1 MAQILD
7 TIHQRAG
14 EAGIHLQTKSPAG
27 DSTFCVTWVDD
38 VALAVMEEADQLV
51 AATSQLVSIVMD
63 VTIEHGM
70 RMSYGQGKTAVI
82 LEFRGKK
89 ARQSRQKCEKELG
102 DHLTILSEHEG
113 MTKVPL
119 VTHYKHLGGQIMRGG
134 SLLQEIKIR
143 GAAARQNV
151 VPLKTVLSD
160 DKVPLQHRRMLVK
173 SMGLS
178 VMRLH
183 AGTWFAINQGELQ
196 AWTAALHRLYRM
208 LDCRDTHG
216 EVKHKKLYHLAAQME
231 APMPVELIYLERL
244 RLFGHLLHVFDEWVI
259 TAILH
264 NHRTAGSQSWLHG
277 LMKSMEWAQTQIGAE
292 HIPDELLH
300 LDSWQAWQDFR
311 DAANM
316 IKKQVGRIEAAHLV
330 RIKTYV
336 DLHDHAV
343 FQADI
348 CKEMGWCLEI
358 EDVESGEAEANCDEC
373 GKSFGNFAA
382 LAAHKQRKHKMRMA
396 VRRFAKD
403 GICRSCGKNF
413 HARRRLLQHL
423 HWSGTR
429 CWIYHM
435 RCFAPMTL
443 DETQSL
449 DDRDRQC
456 GQALHQHDLQNAV
469 VEKMWTWASESELCP
484 VLQLVSTGDEPIQD
498 PTQEEVLSWAEWG
511 SLPPGFQG
519 KPRTVRNEK
528 EWKIHNLAKDTSTLE
543 KRLLHEATLWSPN
556 HDWVPRPL
564 ATGEKFFLNLFSGHR
579 RYGDLA
585 SWFQWDGRVIPISVD
600 FAVDSEAGD
609 ALQLEL
615 WFRLIAARKVI
626 GAHAG
631 PPCETYTAA
640 RWNEIAGK
648 PCPRPLRDAE
658 QPWGKLFLTLKE
670 VQQCHMGTLLMLTA
684 LKVMLMT
691 FAYGGSFSL
700 EHPAG
705 NPSDTRQWCIWQ
717 SAAVKWLMQHG
728 QVRTVRFL
736 QGPLGQKFA
745 KPTTL
750 LTGRLP
756 GLASLIFQNYT
767 KGWKATEVLCGK
779 EGRQWKT
786 AKAKAYPER
795 MSQAIALA
803 HLQHL
808 EGVQTEGTEEDPEEL
823 PHILERLAQIHDPY
837 DVHAKATMMADYHRR
852 LT

>member
-1 MAQILD
+1 MFVRNIGNGDMIRRATNSPILADYVGANLASTWFTVPNSDGISAPKTGSRPGDPCADLLFGFIMTQILD

-231 APMPVELIYLERL
+231 APMPVELTYLERL

-277 LMKSMEWAQTQIGAE
+277 LMKSMEWAQTQIEAE
-292 HIPDELLH
+292 HIPDELLQ

-311 DAANM
+311 DAATM
-316 IKKQVGRIEAAHLV
+316 IKKQVGRIEAAHLL

-403 GICRSCGKNF
+403 GICRSCGKKF

-423 HWSGTR
+423 HW
-429 CWIYHM
+429 
-435 RCFAPMTL
+435 
-443 DETQSL
+443 
-449 DDRDRQC
+449 
-456 GQALHQHDLQNAV
+456 
-469 VEKMWTWASESELCP
+469 
-484 VLQLVSTGDEPIQD
+484 
-498 PTQEEVLSWAEWG
+498 
-511 SLPPGFQG
+511 
-519 KPRTVRNEK
+519 
-528 EWKIHNLAKDTSTLE
+528 
-543 KRLLHEATLWSPN
+543 
-556 HDWVPRPL
+556 
-564 ATGEKFFLNLFSGHR
+564 
-579 RYGDLA
+579 
-585 SWFQWDGRVIPISVD
+585 
-600 FAVDSEAGD
+600 
-609 ALQLEL
+609 
-615 WFRLIAARKVI
+615 
-626 GAHAG
+626 
-631 PPCETYTAA
+631 
-640 RWNEIAGK
+640 
-648 PCPRPLRDAE
+648 
-658 QPWGKLFLTLKE
+658 
-670 VQQCHMGTLLMLTA
+670 
-684 LKVMLMT
+684 
-691 FAYGGSFSL
+691 
-700 EHPAG
+700 
-705 NPSDTRQWCIWQ
+705 
-717 SAAVKWLMQHG
+717 
-728 QVRTVRFL
+728 
-736 QGPLGQKFA
+736 
-745 KPTTL
+745 
-750 LTGRLP
+750 
-756 GLASLIFQNYT
+756 
-767 KGWKATEVLCGK
+767 
-779 EGRQWKT
+779 
-786 AKAKAYPER
+786 
-795 MSQAIALA
+795 
-803 HLQHL
+803 
-808 EGVQTEGTEEDPEEL
+808 
-823 PHILERLAQIHDPY
+823 
-837 DVHAKATMMADYHRR
+837 
-852 LT
+852 